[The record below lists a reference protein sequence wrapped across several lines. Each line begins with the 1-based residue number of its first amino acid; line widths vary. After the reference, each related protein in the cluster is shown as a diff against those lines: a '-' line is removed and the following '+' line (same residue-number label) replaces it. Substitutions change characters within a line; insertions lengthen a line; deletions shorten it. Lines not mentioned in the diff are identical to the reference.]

1 MLLMASTDKL
11 FSCLF
16 NNLEKKKKVHQYFE
30 VTKRI
35 PTDLQ
40 IQKLKFLRK
49 QYKVLHPVNVNIALQ
64 NRRQD
69 LENNWFKPIQFT
81 DE

>member
-16 NNLEKKKKVHQYFE
+16 NNLEKKKVHQYFE

-35 PTDLQ
+35 PMDLQ

-49 QYKVLHPVNVNIALQ
+49 QYKVLHPVHVNTALQ